1 MGQFLTVEEI
11 KSGTRAAPKTAN
23 FQVDSALLRELGER
37 LVGQSH
43 IALAELIKNSY
54 DADATLCTVQ
64 FHDDKILVSDNGHG
78 MREDEFLKFWMR
90 IGTTN
95 KQQTLVSKTLKRP
108 ITGSKGVGRLS
119 AQFLAA
125 EMTLTTSSEE
135 NSSVALIAEVDWD
148 SAIAA
153 HELTKAQA
161 AYWTQDRSNS
171 YAGQS
176 RHGTTVAMKGLKQT
190 WDESHFE
197 ALAAEIWMIQPP
209 IPDQYSNV
217 SKRIDD
223 PNAFKVEVLDSAGEP
238 IKSFEAQMQSAIEN
252 WIAIIEGSV
261 ERIDSV
267 GQATVKIRFKDGTV
281 YQETFSTPGFIS
293 DANWHI
299 RIFNLA
305 GKQPNGIPVQDAR
318 QYLAKF
324 GGVGVYDAGFRLPYY
339 GIKQDWLG
347 LEYDHS
353 HRKNRSSLLP
363 SELHVHRALNDLP
376 TQGRIF
382 GFANVNTAQE
392 ATRASSENIAS
403 GEYLK
408 IQVTRDRLVSN
419 TAFRELQDAVRWSID
434 YYATRQRARVL
445 QKSEVKRASESS
457 MAKLSRIDEIVHS
470 VKTELP
476 DDVFEELDREFKDYS
491 KSLQQEAKSRESEQ
505 VLLGPLATAGI
516 SALALEHEYKKE
528 FLKAASLIKKLRKS
542 ANDPKIVLQLADDV
556 ETWLDRLTEIREI
569 FAPLMNQSDREELSS
584 FDAATVIR
592 DVAVSIKPLIPT
604 TTVEVICEKRVV
616 LPLAAYAEWQA
627 IFQNV
632 FLNAAN
638 AMLDEQTSKIRVNIR
653 AHNTGGVIKVSDA
666 GTGVDLTTSQELF
679 APFKR
684 QSTISEERSRL
695 GLGGTGLGLTIVR
708 MIAENRRCRVG
719 FVDPESG
726 FATTFQLSW
735 S

>member
-1 MGQFLTVEEI
+1 MTVDGTT
-11 KSGTRAAPKTAN
+11 SGTSAAPKTAN

-54 DADATLCTVQ
+54 DADATVCTVQ

-78 MREDEFLKFWMR
+78 MSEDEFLNFWMR

-95 KQQTLVSKTLKRP
+95 KQQTLVSRKLKRP

-125 EMTLTTSSEE
+125 EMTLTTSSEDD
-135 NSSVALIAEVDWD
+135 SSIALTAKVDWD
-148 SAIAA
+148 SAISA

-161 AYWTQDRSNS
+161 AYWIQNRSES

-190 WDESHFE
+190 WDETHFE
-197 ALAAEIWMIQPP
+197 ALASEIWMIQPP
-209 IPDQYSNV
+209 IPDKYSNV
-217 SKRIDD
+217 SKRIID
-223 PNAFKVEVLDSAGEP
+223 PNAFKVEVLDSGGYP
-238 IKSFEAQMQSAIEN
+238 IESFEEQMRSAIEN

-261 ERIDSV
+261 ERVGSAGRASV
-267 GQATVKIRFKDGTV
+267 EVRFKDGTIH
-281 YQETFSTPGFIS
+281 QETFPTSGIIS
-293 DANWHI
+293 NATWHI

-305 GKQPNGIPVQDAR
+305 GRQPNGIPVQDAR

-392 ATRASSENIAS
+392 ATRASTDNIES

-419 TAFRELQDAVRWSID
+419 TAFRELQEAVRWSID
-434 YYATRQRARVL
+434 YYATRQRARAI
-445 QKSEVKRASESS
+445 QRSEVKRASEPS
-457 MAKLSRIDEIVHS
+457 MAKLNRIDEIVHS
-470 VKTELP
+470 VRDELP
-476 DDVFEELDREFKDYS
+476 VEVFEELDREFKDYS

-528 FLKAASLIKKLRKS
+528 FLKAASLVKKLRAS
-542 ANDPKIVLQLADDV
+542 ANDPNIVAKLTDDI
-556 ETWLDRLTEIREI
+556 ETWLGRLTEIREI
-569 FAPLMNQSDREELSS
+569 FAPLMDQSDREELST

-592 DVAVSIKPLIPT
+592 DVAVSIRPLMPT
-604 TTVEVICEKRVV
+604 TTLEVIAAERVY

-638 AMLDEQTSKIRVNIR
+638 AMLDENTSRIHVHIRP
-653 AHNTGGVIKVSDA
+653 HNTGGVIRVSDI
-666 GTGVDLTTSQELF
+666 GTGVDLATSQDLF

-684 QSTISEERSRL
+684 QSKISQERSRL

-719 FVDPESG
+719 FVKPESG